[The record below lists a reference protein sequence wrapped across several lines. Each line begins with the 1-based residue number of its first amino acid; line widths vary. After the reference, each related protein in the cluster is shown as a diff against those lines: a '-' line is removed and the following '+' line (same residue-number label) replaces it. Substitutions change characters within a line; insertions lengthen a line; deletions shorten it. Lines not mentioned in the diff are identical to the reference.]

1 MMPDWTNATGLQLK
15 IVQDALLSA
24 FPRPDEFE
32 MMLALQLDK
41 SYAQLTAGSANYR
54 VAVFQVLM
62 DARSKNWLGQL
73 IASARRENSG
83 NTKLKA
89 LEPLA
94 DLTAAPTPNGV
105 VLEDIVR
112 DDGGFQDVIP
122 WVERL
127 DRLRAQICRIE
138 IPVGQ
143 AVGTGWLVENDLLLT
158 NWHVVRR
165 VLANERQPGDVICRF
180 DYATSSTGTNKGVTC
195 GLAAKW
201 CEAYSEASH
210 VELGTGTDGPTETQ
224 LDYALLRLEKSMG
237 TTVGTNAA
245 GGARG
250 FIATKRGTPAPAD
263 NSVVFVLQHPLGDP
277 LKLAIGVAKGINGNT
292 TRLMH
297 DANTESGSS
306 GSPCLNA
313 KLELV
318 ALHNAGDP
326 LYDGVIG
333 TPTQNQAVPLEPIL
347 ERLETQGAPKFWTA

>member
-1 MMPDWTNATGLQLK
+1 MPDWSNATGMQLA
-15 IVQDALLSA
+15 IVQEALLSA
-24 FPRPDEFE
+24 FPRPDELE
-32 MMLALQLDK
+32 MLLALQLDK
-41 SYAQLTAGSANYR
+41 SYAQLTAGSANYKY
-54 VAVFQVLM
+54 AVFQVLI
-62 DARSKNWLGQL
+62 DAKSKNWLDKL
-73 IASARRENSG
+73 VKAARRENPG
-83 NTKLKA
+83 NGKLKA
-89 LEPLA
+89 IDPLA
-94 DLTAAPTPNGV
+94 DLTSAPAPNGGK
-105 VLEDIVR
+105 LEDIVR

-127 DRLRAQICRIE
+127 DKLRAQICRIE
-138 IPVGQ
+138 CPVNQ
-143 AVGTGWLVENDLLLT
+143 AVGTGWLVSDDLLLT

-165 VLANERQPGDVICRF
+165 VLAGDRQPNDVICRF
-180 DYATSSTGTNKGVTC
+180 DYATSSTGTNDGITC

-201 CEAYSEASH
+201 CEAYSEASN
-210 VELGTGTDGPTETQ
+210 VELGTGTEGPTETQ
-224 LDYALLRLEKSMG
+224 LDYALLRLAKQMG
-237 TTVGTNAA
+237 TTVGANAA
-245 GGARG
+245 GGPRG
-250 FIATKRGTPAPAD
+250 FIATKRGTPSPAA

-292 TRLMH
+292 TRVMH

-347 ERLETQGAPKFWTA
+347 ERLETQGAPKFWTV